1 MQYPLCRSS
10 PRGSRRLFEPM
21 LAVAACTLASA
32 LLAAPAQ
39 AQPQNFPSRT
49 VRIVVPFPPG
59 GSADIAARL
68 IAQRLTETLGQSAV
82 VENRSGA
89 SGTIGVGEV
98 VRSAP
103 DGHTLL
109 MTTGDF
115 ITVPARLFPT
125 MPFEPRKALLPIM
138 RVVSVPLVL
147 LGHKGAPFADIK
159 QMVAAAKAAPG
170 KYTYSSPGS
179 GTVNQ
184 IVMEG
189 LALDAGIKLLQVPY
203 RGGAPAVTA
212 VTAGEVQMSI
222 TGPATATTAIQSGTV
237 RALSLMTKERPPFIK
252 DIPTIAEQGYPN
264 IDGSLFVGLYA
275 TAKTPPALA
284 ERIGQE
290 VRKILDEPAVR
301 ERLNAVGLD
310 VAPLMGEA
318 FRDYIKATGE
328 HYEQVVKAA
337 NIEPNR

>member
-1 MQYPLCRSS
+1 MQHPLCRSS
-10 PRGSRRLFEPM
+10 PSGLRQPLELTF
-21 LAVAACTLASA
+21 VAAVCALASA
-32 LLAAPAQ
+32 SLAAPAQ
-39 AQPQNFPSRT
+39 AQQTFPSRT

-59 GSADIAARL
+59 GSADVAARL
-68 IAQRLTETLGQSAV
+68 IAQRLTEKLGQAAV
-82 VENRSGA
+82 VENRAGA

-125 MPFEPRKALLPIM
+125 MPFEPRTALLPIM

-147 LGHKGAPFADIK
+147 LGHKEAPFTNIK
-159 QMVAAAKAAPG
+159 EMVAAAKAAPG
-170 KYTYSSPGS
+170 KYTYSSPGT

-212 VTAGEVQMSI
+212 VTSGEVQMSI
-222 TGPATATTAIQSGTV
+222 TGPATAATAVQSGRV
-237 RALSLMTKERPPFIK
+237 RALSLMTRERPPFIK
-252 DIPTIAEQGYPN
+252 DIPTTAEQGYPN

-275 TAKTPPALA
+275 AAKTPPALA

-290 VRKILDEPAVR
+290 VRQILDEPAVR
-301 ERLNAVGLD
+301 ERLNGVGLD
-310 VAPLMGEA
+310 VAPLMGAA
-318 FRDYIKATGE
+318 FRDYIKTTGE

-337 NIEPNR
+337 NIEPSR